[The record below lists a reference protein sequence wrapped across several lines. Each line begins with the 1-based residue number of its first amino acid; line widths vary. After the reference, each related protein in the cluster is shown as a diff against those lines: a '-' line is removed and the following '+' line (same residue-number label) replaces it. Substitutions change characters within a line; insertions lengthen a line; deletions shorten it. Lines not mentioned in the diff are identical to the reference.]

1 MAYMGYEDL
10 KKSSKI
16 GIKGIIALAKDN
28 GFDFELVDNGVKLID
43 PNGKDQVFTSKTT
56 AGRVGKW
63 MGYNEGGMVRKKAA
77 FNKGGYNAP
86 MRPLK
91 GKR

>member
-1 MAYMGYEDL
+1 MGYDDL
-10 KKSSKI
+10 NKSSKI
-16 GIKGIIALAKDN
+16 GIKGIIKLANDN
-28 GFDFELVDNGVKLID
+28 GFDYELTDNGIRLID
-43 PNGKDQVFTSKTT
+43 PDGNTRSFTAKAT
-56 AGRVGKW
+56 AGSVGKFF
-63 MGYNEGGMVRKKAA
+63 GYNEGGMVRKKAA